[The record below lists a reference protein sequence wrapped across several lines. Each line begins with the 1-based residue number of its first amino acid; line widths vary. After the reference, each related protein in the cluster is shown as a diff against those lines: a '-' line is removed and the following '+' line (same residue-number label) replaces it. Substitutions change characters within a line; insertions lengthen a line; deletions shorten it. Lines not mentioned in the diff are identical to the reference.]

1 MESSESSQ
9 ATVRREERTHESRL
23 TQLSQTLRHEHERE
37 SERER
42 GEATLDSLSRSERAE
57 TTRHGGRTKRRRRK
71 EGTAEHDEHRM
82 DWRFGVQWEREEGL

>member
-37 SERER
+37 RRGDPRLAVAESLREGR
-42 GEATLDSLSRSERAE
+42 DDEARRQNE
-57 TTRHGGRTKRRRRK
+57 TKERK